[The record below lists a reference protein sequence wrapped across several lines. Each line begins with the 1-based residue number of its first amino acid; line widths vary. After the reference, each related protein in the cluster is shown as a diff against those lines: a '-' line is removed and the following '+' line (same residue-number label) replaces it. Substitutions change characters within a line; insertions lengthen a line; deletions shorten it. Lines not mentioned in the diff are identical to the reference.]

1 MPIELSG
8 MDEMLA
14 RLQRIGGNV
23 EQSSDKAIYK
33 GAEVIQQAMID
44 GAPRGTLNTQS
55 WQYKAGKKYAV
66 EHLKD
71 NIVIGKV
78 KGVGV
83 SRYVNVGPEKNFF
96 YAKFFEFGTVKM
108 AAKPFMEPAFL
119 AKRREALATM
129 AEVIREAIRNV

>member
-8 MDEMLA
+8 MDEMLV
-14 RLQRIGGNV
+14 RLQRMGGNV
-23 EQSSDKAIYK
+23 REAEEKALIK
-33 GAEVIQQAMID
+33 GAEVIRRAMSD
-44 GAPRGTLNTQS
+44 GAPTGTLNTQT

-71 NIVIGKV
+71 NIVISKI
-78 KGVGV
+78 KGLGV
-83 SRYVNVGPEKNFF
+83 RRYVNVGPEKNFF

-119 AKRREALATM
+119 TKRREALAVM
-129 AEVIREAIRNV
+129 ADVIGEAIRGV